1 MLSLIKLHYLC
12 SALIKTVSRRTAW
25 IMKLPKAS
33 KGQAYLLYDV
43 RTCSHYIQACLHK
56 RLPLVVMTQCI
67 HNGHSSVTA
76 KQAPS
81 SVLLNDLVTLTVP
94 LLRNT
99 ASIFTFENTEH
110 LRLILLVF
118 CQQVAMRK
126 HASCSR
132 SSLKSMEKVSSTFFP
147 AQNWKLVCT
156 TFLWQPRRRHFTLA
170 NQISNTKFHT
180 FQRNQSDFSIS
191 VKLQNNFTLFNGT
204 FIQTTL

>member
-12 SALIKTVSRRTAW
+12 SALIKTVSRRIAW
-25 IMKLPKAS
+25 GMKLPKAS
-33 KGQAYLLYDV
+33 KGQAYLLYND
-43 RTCSHYIQACLHK
+43 RTCSHHIQACLHQ
-56 RLPLVVMTQCI
+56 RLPLVVVTQCI
-67 HNGHSSVTA
+67 HNGHSSATA

-81 SVLLNDLVTLTVP
+81 SVLSNDLVTLTVP

-132 SSLKSMEKVSSTFFP
+132 SSLKKNGKSELCLLPHPKLKTRLYKVSVATS
-147 AQNWKLVCT
+147 
-156 TFLWQPRRRHFTLA
+156 
-170 NQISNTKFHT
+170 
-180 FQRNQSDFSIS
+180 
-191 VKLQNNFTLFNGT
+191 
-204 FIQTTL
+204 